1 MAKKNW
7 TKATYFVIKI
17 FLLFQQNAFSSLIF
31 CSQIKKWQ
39 AFEYLKHCFTTNV
52 ASVEIWC
59 HPIIIWNFE
68 TSTSHVSCS
77 VYRNAYTT
85 WTQIWGQEMH
95 VLSCQLQMTRKHMDF
110 STPYVSVCESIRV
123 LDGCDRKIHP
133 EGPLWH
139 HEACRLMPNRD
150 AEGRIFLSNIPIFYR
165 LSVNPYPARK
175 KKLIQAWKRGYLYS
189 RSHYSLNFASIYM
202 EFSHTICRS

>member
-1 MAKKNW
+1 M
-7 TKATYFVIKI
+7 
-17 FLLFQQNAFSSLIF
+17 F
-31 CSQIKKWQ
+31 CSQLKKWQ

-52 ASVEIWC
+52 ARVEIWY

-68 TSTSHVSCS
+68 TSTSHVRCS

-85 WTQIWGQEMH
+85 WTQIWGREMH
-95 VLSCQLQMTRKHMDF
+95 VLSCQLQLTRKHMDF
-110 STPYVSVCESIRV
+110 STPYVSVCESKRV

-150 AEGRIFLSNIPIFYR
+150 AEGRIFLSNIPIFR

-175 KKLIQAWKRGYLYS
+175 KIDSGLEEGVPLLEKSLILPRFTW
-189 RSHYSLNFASIYM
+189 N
-202 EFSHTICRS
+202 FSHTICR